1 VSNYFNKAQKRDG
14 VKEIF
19 PSMTTIQKPGGGKFI
34 KPFTKIKS
42 QKTVSQVK
50 ADAAKAKLEAAKFE
64 LGQTKAKL
72 NKTFQG
78 SDKALNKLKKTINI
92 LKRK

>member
-1 VSNYFNKAQKRDG
+1 MSNYYNNAQKRAG

-34 KPFTKIKS
+34 KPGSLKG
-42 QKTVSQVK
+42 QKTISQSK
-50 ADAAKAKLEAAKFE
+50 AAASKAKLDYAKFN

-72 NKTFQG
+72 DKTLQG
-78 SDKALNKLKKTINI
+78 TDKALNKLKKTAKI
-92 LKRK
+92 LKGK

>member
-1 VSNYFNKAQKRDG
+1 MSNYYNNAQKRAG

-34 KPFTKIKS
+34 KPGSLKG

-72 NKTFQG
+72 NKTFKK
-78 SDKALNKLKKTINI
+78 SDEALAKLKKTVEKN
-92 LKRK
+92 K

>member
-1 VSNYFNKAQKRDG
+1 MSNYFNKPQKRAG

-34 KPFTKIKS
+34 KPGSLKG

>member
-1 VSNYFNKAQKRDG
+1 MSNYWKAQKREG

-19 PSMTTIQKPGGGKFI
+19 PSMATVQKPGGGKFI
-34 KPFTKIKS
+34 KPGSLKG

>member
-1 VSNYFNKAQKRDG
+1 MSNYFNKPQKRAG

-34 KPFTKIKS
+34 KPGSLKG

-64 LGQTKAKL
+64 LSQTKAKL
-72 NKTFQG
+72 NKTFKK
-78 SDKALNKLKKTINI
+78 SDEVLGKLKKTVEKN
-92 LKRK
+92 K

>member
-1 VSNYFNKAQKRDG
+1 MSNYFNKPQKRAG

-34 KPFTKIKS
+34 KPGSLKG

-50 ADAAKAKLEAAKFE
+50 ADASKAKLDYAKFN

-72 NKTFQG
+72 DKTLQG
-78 SDKALNKLKKTINI
+78 TDKALNKLKKTAKI
-92 LKRK
+92 LKGK

>member
-1 VSNYFNKAQKRDG
+1 MSNYFNKAQKRDG

-34 KPFTKIKS
+34 KPGSLKG

-78 SDKALNKLKKTINI
+78 TDKALNKLKKTINI
-92 LKRK
+92 

>member
-1 VSNYFNKAQKRDG
+1 MSNYWKAQKREG

-34 KPFTKIKS
+34 KPGSLKG

-50 ADAAKAKLEAAKFE
+50 ADAAKAKLDAAKFNLKE
-64 LGQTKAKL
+64 
-72 NKTFQG
+72 TFKK
-78 SDKALNKLKKTINI
+78 SDEALKKFKTTVKKQKKI
-92 LKRK
+92 LDD